1 MSKRIP
7 LDDPRWVPMKEAL
20 EARVRQ
26 TGDMGIAVLDLA
38 HAMRNGALRSMRR
51 DLATGAGERIK
62 PAFWRHGHVM
72 PDTGCFFVW
81 KPDLDVLLRA
91 LKR

>member
-1 MSKRIP
+1 MIRRAGSRFRSATRCASNKP
-7 LDDPRWVPMKEAL
+7 ATCGLAVFDL
-20 EARVRQ
+20 E
-26 TGDMGIAVLDLA
+26 D
-38 HAMRNGALRSMRR
+38 AMRRGTLRAMRR
-51 DLATGAGERIK
+51 DLATGER
-62 PAFWRHGHVM
+62 ARVERGFWRRGHVM